1 MFSLTKTI
9 LPLNFGKLIRRRLW
23 AVGLGLALLAGAAWA
38 VSPDQAQKLKGFG
51 LSTATLEL
59 IEALERQT
67 GQRTRPPVM
76 TVDEVARLAKEGLE
90 EDLIALLLRL
100 DLASGQAPS
109 MTVAPAAV
117 QALKKEGVPK
127 ETIQR
132 LLEGELRSYSQLKET
147 DMGRSTITRP
157 DGSRVRVYQVG
168 DPERPRPSPRD
179 QEEQDFERAL
189 KILERLNIYLKPP
202 QPEQPAPAD

>member
-1 MFSLTKTI
+1 MYLLIKII
-9 LPLNFGKLIRRRLW
+9 LFMSRVHLLRRRLW
-23 AVGLGLALLAGAAWA
+23 AVGICLTLLAGATWA

-51 LSTATLEL
+51 LSAGTLEL
-59 IEALERQT
+59 IETLERQA

-100 DLASGQAPS
+100 DLASGQTPS
-109 MTVAPAAV
+109 LTVTPAAV
-117 QALKKEGVPK
+117 QTLKKEGVPK

-132 LLEGELRSYSQLKET
+132 LLEGEIKNYSKLT
-147 DMGRSTITRP
+147 DTDLGRSIVTRP

-168 DPERPRPSPRD
+168 DPDRPRPSPKD
-179 QEEQDFERAL
+179 QEAQDLERAL

-202 QPEQPAPAD
+202 QPEKPAD